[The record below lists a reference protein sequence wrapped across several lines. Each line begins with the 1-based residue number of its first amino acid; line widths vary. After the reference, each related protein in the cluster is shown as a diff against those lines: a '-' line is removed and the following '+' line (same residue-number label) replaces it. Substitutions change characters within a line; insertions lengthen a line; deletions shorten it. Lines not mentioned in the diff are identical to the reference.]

1 MKYRELYQCGVT
13 SLQEADIQDAILD
26 ARLLLEWICNTNR
39 NDLLV
44 HGDREV
50 ETILE
55 EKFLKAI
62 NTRKS
67 HIPLQ
72 YITGVQ
78 EFMGLCFEVDENVLI
93 PRQDTE
99 ILVEEAMLLL
109 HDGMK
114 ILDIC
119 TGSGCIL
126 LSLLHYSNDCSGV
139 GLDISK
145 DALKVAERNS
155 ISLNINA
162 DLRESDLTS
171 ALKLNEKFDV
181 VVSNPPYIRTDVIQ
195 SLMPEVK
202 TYEPFLALDGK
213 EDGLYFYRKIVVE
226 VKEYIA
232 RGGYLLFEIGYDQ
245 GEAVR
250 QIMLDA
256 GYQEVEIKKDLSG
269 LDRVVLGTLME
280 DLCLTN

>member
-1 MKYRELYQCGVT
+1 MVNT
-13 SLQEADIQDAILD
+13 
-26 ARLLLEWICNTNR
+26 LLNYL
-39 NDLLV
+39 
-44 HGDREV
+44 
-50 ETILE
+50 
-55 EKFLKAI
+55 
-62 NTRKS
+62 
-67 HIPLQ
+67 
-72 YITGVQ
+72 
-78 EFMGLCFEVDENVLI
+78 
-93 PRQDTE
+93 
-99 ILVEEAMLLL
+99 
-109 HDGMK
+109 
-114 ILDIC
+114 IC

>member
-44 HGDREV
+44 HGDRKV